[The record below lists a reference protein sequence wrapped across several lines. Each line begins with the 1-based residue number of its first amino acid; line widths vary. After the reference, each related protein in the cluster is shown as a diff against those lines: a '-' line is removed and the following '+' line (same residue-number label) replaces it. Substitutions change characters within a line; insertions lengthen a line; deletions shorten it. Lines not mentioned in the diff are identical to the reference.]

1 MTEMQKQFEEWARSV
16 SHNMVPGGNLDRSYL
31 SYETQ
36 IAYEAWVA
44 SRAAVVVKTDTMK
57 DPSYEATGMVY
68 LDAVEQV
75 LDEAGIRYE

>member
-1 MTEMQKQFEEWARSV
+1 MTEMQRQFEEWAKSV

-44 SRAAVVVKTDTMK
+44 SRAAVVVKLPSELEVYNDRSGYVLEIVRDSLGK
-57 DPSYEATGMVY
+57 AGVSYE
-68 LDAVEQV
+68 
-75 LDEAGIRYE
+75 